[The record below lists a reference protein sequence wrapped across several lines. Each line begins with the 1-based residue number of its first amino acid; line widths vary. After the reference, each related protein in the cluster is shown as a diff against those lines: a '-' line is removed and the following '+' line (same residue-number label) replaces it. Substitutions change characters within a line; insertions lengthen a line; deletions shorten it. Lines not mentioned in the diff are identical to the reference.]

1 MGRTFLEQGPKRGRV
16 FKVFARM
23 GGGADQSSRFPPLQ
37 FREVPMRVLV
47 TEFMAI
53 VAIGDG
59 IVGLLFPVRH
69 TTRLAGQGPKP
80 WRRAM
85 RVFTKHP
92 GLTRALG
99 VV

>member
-1 MGRTFLEQGPKRGRV
+1 
-16 FKVFARM
+16 
-23 GGGADQSSRFPPLQ
+23 
-37 FREVPMRVLV
+37 MRVLV

-69 TTRLAGQGPKP
+69 TSRLAGQGPEP
-80 WRRAM
+80 WQRAM

-99 VV
+99 VVETAGGLAWVARKSSRVR